1 MHGNPA
7 NAQTKPFLQL
17 WTKYVVAEERKYN
30 QETVHDST
38 VNNIYMV
45 IETLFIEPKWM
56 INILGELVGGRICV
70 WEMVRGKL

>member
-1 MHGNPA
+1 MHGKPA

-45 IETLFIEPKWM
+45 IEALFIEPKWM
-56 INILGELVGGRICV
+56 RNILGKLVGGGICLWELVGEG
-70 WEMVRGKL
+70 